1 MKDVKQLL
9 SNRIKR
15 RLKELNLKQKDL
27 IEKTGHPKSTVS
39 KIVNGAVT
47 PRIDVL
53 IPISKVL
60 DVSIDWLVC
69 EKEDIKTDGYSLDNM
84 EKEIITLLRSLDEQK
99 KTNVYFII
107 KYIVSLIQ
115 HNETASLKKKK

>member
-69 EKEDIKTDGYSLDNM
+69 EKEDIKTDGYSLDNI